1 MFFVSLGLE
10 ERERLVRL
18 YFDKYVLQ
26 AAIEGSSKGR
36 KLKLEDMDF
45 SALCSEI
52 AAQSDGMSG
61 REIAKLSVAWQAAG
75 YASESGVLTRDMI
88 MDRVMDAVRNH
99 QQKVQW
105 MSEEEARES
114 RHATYKSSKAQAA
127 APVLSI
133 TSDAA

>member
-1 MFFVSLGLE
+1 MNTGLD

-26 AAIEGSSKGR
+26 AAIEGSASKGR

-52 AAQSDGMSG
+52 AGKSEGMSG

-75 YASESGVLTRDMI
+75 YASESGD
-88 MDRVMDAVRNH
+88 
-99 QQKVQW
+99 
-105 MSEEEARES
+105 
-114 RHATYKSSKAQAA
+114 
-127 APVLSI
+127 
-133 TSDAA
+133 

>member
-1 MFFVSLGLE
+1 ME

-26 AAIEGSSKGR
+26 AAIEGSASKGR

-52 AAQSDGMSG
+52 AAKSEGMSG

-75 YASESGVLTRDMI
+75 YASESGMKTGG
-88 MDRVMDAVRNH
+88 H
-99 QQKVQW
+99 FF
-105 MSEEEARES
+105 ES
-114 RHATYKSSKAQAA
+114 CAQLLR
-127 APVLSI
+127 PSPNF
-133 TSDAA
+133 

>member
-1 MFFVSLGLE
+1 MNKNNFIERKTTNEDCSQKLYRCFAGLE

-26 AAIEGSSKGR
+26 AAIDGSSSKGR

-52 AAQSDGMSG
+52 AAKTTGMSG

-75 YASESGVLTRDMI
+75 YASESGTARDFCSNGYTYFTPHKM
-88 MDRVMDAVRNH
+88 
-99 QQKVQW
+99 KVYQI
-105 MSEEEARES
+105 SPKIEIS
-114 RHATYKSSKAQAA
+114 
-127 APVLSI
+127 
-133 TSDAA
+133 

>member
-1 MFFVSLGLE
+1 M
-10 ERERLVRL
+10 RL

-26 AAIEGSSKGR
+26 AAVEGTSKGR

-52 AAQSDGMSG
+52 AAKTEGMSG
-61 REIAKLSVAWQAAG
+61 RELAKLSVAWQAAG

-88 MDRVMDAVRNH
+88 MDRVDDAVRNH
-99 QQKVQW
+99 KQKVHW

-114 RHATYKSSKAQAA
+114 RHATYKSTKGQAA
-127 APVLSI
+127 APVLS
-133 TSDAA
+133 TD

>member
-1 MFFVSLGLE
+1 MNKNNFIERKTTNEDCSQKLYRCFAGLE

-26 AAIEGSSKGR
+26 AAIDGSSSKGR

-52 AAQSDGMSG
+52 AAKTTGMSG

-75 YASESGVLTRDMI
+75 YASESGTALGLI
-88 MDRVMDAVRNH
+88 
-99 QQKVQW
+99 
-105 MSEEEARES
+105 
-114 RHATYKSSKAQAA
+114 
-127 APVLSI
+127 L
-133 TSDAA
+133 